1 MEEDIPPPTRVVGVI
16 RRSEEPSIFVPEN
29 DPGSGQWFYVNVP
42 MIARACALPAN
53 TLYIEDI
60 NEDFNAI
67 NPYPVPKDV
76 NKLIRYSVMPQDHL
90 NYTLTWYA
98 LLGFH
103 KYIFQPFP
111 DTYIFHLAA
120 MIHMLFSILHI

>member
-1 MEEDIPPPTRVVGVI
+1 MEEDIPPPTRVAGVI
-16 RRSEEPSIFVPEN
+16 RGSEDPSIFVPAN
-29 DPGSGQWFYVNVP
+29 DPKSGQWFYVDIP
-42 MIARACALPAN
+42 MIARACALPEN

-60 NEDFNAI
+60 NEDFSAT

-98 LLGFH
+98 LLLPVH
-103 KYIFQPFP
+103 KYIFQPFS
-111 DTYIFHLAA
+111 DT
-120 MIHMLFSILHI
+120 